1 MTTSSTTVHIPSF
14 RPTLLASACFIL
26 GCSSSSFAQYQATA
40 YVPNGTLI
48 GQTNTPGDVIYAYNS
63 GAGATAVVA
72 FKSSPVASVSFAS
85 TVVNPIGNTVLSGGG
100 VMTYRFSVV
109 AQPFTNVPI
118 DFLGFYSSFQG
129 SAGQQAATS
138 FTIQTI
144 NSSVSTYS
152 TFQSYFFGNCSA
164 PTCLQYTT
172 FNNTTFTSSRPDIF
186 NVNGSFQGTLGMLTG
201 ADGTVS
207 GSVQLFAGANTSV
220 NAGSASSAAFIDPQL
235 KVNATFLA
243 ANPGATLNITSGVGN
258 TTLAVPEPGTY
269 ALFLAGLASIAV
281 VGCRR
286 SLAPSKTPAAT

>member
-1 MTTSSTTVHIPSF
+1 
-14 RPTLLASACFIL
+14 
-26 GCSSSSFAQYQATA
+26 
-40 YVPNGTLI
+40 
-48 GQTNTPGDVIYAYNS
+48 
-63 GAGATAVVA
+63 
-72 FKSSPVASVSFAS
+72 
-85 TVVNPIGNTVLSGGG
+85 
-100 VMTYRFSVV
+100 MTYRFSVV

-138 FTIQTI
+138 FTIQTT

-152 TFQSYFFGNCSA
+152 TFQSYFFGNCGA

-220 NAGSASSAAFIDPQL
+220 NAGSASWQGNAPDSLTSYGTITRFPVLSSTITGAMPVARIAAAILAESPTTRIVRWLGSMYFEAIAETSAA
-235 KVNATFLA
+235 
-243 ANPGATLNITSGVGN
+243 
-258 TTLAVPEPGTY
+258 
-269 ALFLAGLASIAV
+269 V
-281 VGCRR
+281 VAFTC
-286 SLAPSKTPAAT
+286 AM